1 SFFSFFFLSFFLP
14 CNSLLLAEDTLTITT
29 YYPSP
34 YGVYRELR
42 AKRIAIGDDYID
54 GANYTW
60 QETESG
66 SGEVDFNADL
76 VVEGNVGIG
85 TVNPVGKLNVIHPN
99 SAWTGAVDP
108 DGLLV
113 TSAANS
119 NKRLSLTYDPT
130 TDIGY
135 ISAVEVTVGW
145 KNLVLQAQGGNVG
158 IGTTSPAGAL
168 DVRNSGNSGVRMADA
183 NGNVIEGILGGALG
197 TLWLN
202 YTSTGNV
209 LLANGGG
216 NVGIG
221 TVSPEAKLH
230 VSGSGALTQ
239 DLLLVKGG
247 GGSGNYKSLSVKSNS
262 GDDLFYVNA
271 LSYNVIMGSSGT
283 GNVGIGTTSPGA
295 KLHIAGGDS
304 AYALFGPNATWGGS
318 LIVGAQTPGP
328 VSGRAQV
335 MSSNGNLHL
344 DAGTSQSVYIG
355 YTTATATYIS
365 GSWYGSSDQRLKKNI
380 QTIPDSKGLVAIN
393 KLNPV
398 SYTRLDNPGGGTQLG
413 FVAQQVQSIFPE
425 LVSNSAATTLTPGGT
440 LAINY
445 IGLLPPIVKAI
456 QELKKQNEILQAEN
470 KQQDARIKKLEVQ
483 FNSSLGSP
491 F

>member
-1 SFFSFFFLSFFLP
+1 
-14 CNSLLLAEDTLTITT
+14 
-29 YYPSP
+29 
-34 YGVYRELR
+34 
-42 AKRIAIGDDYID
+42 
-54 GANYTW
+54 
-60 QETESG
+60 
-66 SGEVDFNADL
+66 
-76 VVEGNVGIG
+76 
-85 TVNPVGKLNVIHPN
+85 VNPVGKLNVIHPN

-168 DVRNSGNSGVRMADA
+168 DVRNSGNSGIRMADA

-209 LLANGGG
+209 LLAHGGG

-221 TVSPEAKLH
+221 TTSPWAPFH
-230 VSGSGALTQ
+230 VYNSASGRLAYFTGTSSASSVIEIGY
-239 DLLLVKGG
+239 GG
-247 GGSGNYKSLSVKSNS
+247 GTAEAAEVG
-262 GDDLFYVNA
+262 F
-271 LSYNVIMGSSGT
+271 IPSSGFGYLT
-283 GNVGIGTTSPGA
+283 VLGSPTLLGITSSGNVGIGTTSPGA

-355 YTTATATYIS
+355 YTTAAATYIS